1 MRIERRSHMDNISPS
16 ADSQAPAATSP
27 SRATLEQQGLTADYE
42 RVLALESEST
52 APLQSSIG
60 LKQPIWLELV
70 GGRKMG
76 AYIISVLATTVLAI
90 TGQATS
96 EVLLAIQTALGVF
109 TGGNAAEHKFKGQ
122 K

>member
-1 MRIERRSHMDNISPS
+1 MASTSPS
-16 ADSQAPAATSP
+16 ADIQAPAATSP
-27 SRATLEQQGLTADYE
+27 SRATPEQQGLTADFE

-52 APLQSSIG
+52 PPLQSSTG
-60 LKQPIWLELV
+60 PKQPIWLELV

-76 AYIISVLATTVLAI
+76 AYIISVLATTALAI
-90 TGQATS
+90 AGQASS

-109 TGGNAAEHKFKGQ
+109 TGGNAAEHKYRGQ

>member
-1 MRIERRSHMDNISPS
+1 
-16 ADSQAPAATSP
+16 
-27 SRATLEQQGLTADYE
+27 
-42 RVLALESEST
+42 
-52 APLQSSIG
+52 LQSSIG

>member
-1 MRIERRSHMDNISPS
+1 
-16 ADSQAPAATSP
+16 
-27 SRATLEQQGLTADYE
+27 
-42 RVLALESEST
+42 
-52 APLQSSIG
+52 
-60 LKQPIWLELV
+60 
-70 GGRKMG
+70 MG